1 MRRATAIVMGLCLT
15 ADLSVGQQ
23 QNILN
28 NGGFETGLMC
38 YSNYIWSQT
47 GQPYLGDYRFLISN
61 DAHSGSNSLEINC
74 AGPDC
79 FKAAIFSDRIQTPPG
94 QSYKLNLYTKCP
106 AGRLAAVY
114 IPGTLGGDT
123 FQYVTCND
131 AWAPNQVTFTA
142 GPGATDFFFYIYNR
156 DISWVR
162 IDDVVLT
169 YADGTVP
176 QQPVLHAGTRNVRVS
191 GQTVQVDGAP
201 YFAKGFFDVGYDDLP
216 LAAAAGANT
225 VNGLGTNMAANC
237 FNTWRENYLD
247 RAYDLG
253 LNFVPNSTTTARL
266 GVPTIFPTAL
276 SAFAPHLANIL
287 WFLADEPDQS
297 LIPWWFIPAPTFL
310 AEYQAAK
317 PNVSLPIMADFQK
330 AAWSTLADTQPYVGS
345 VDVWMAEPY
354 GPDFSTINHAVNTFN
369 TLSPQP
375 IWLAQDAIDA
385 NLIVPKAYWAAI
397 SGATGII
404 YFDWNAFKADSTKLG
419 AATQAF
425 KELGQ
430 LNSVIFAANANSQVT
445 PPPGIGAIARSLNGS
460 MYIIAANPTAAV
472 VQGTFVEPG
481 LQAGT
486 QVSVLFENRTITA
499 AAGGFTDTFSG
510 VSRHVYVVNS
520 TPSTHLGATNT
531 GGFGP
536 LGGRVWSY
544 SILNSGPSAANAAQI
559 TSFTLKQSGGPA
571 CTSPPVVGTAS
582 VNGGA
587 AQAFPVQL
595 GNIGSASS
603 IPVDITINFSSC
615 ATSARFT
622 MTMGLS
628 ANGGA
633 TTASVPRY
641 NQFP

>member
-1 MRRATAIVMGLCLT
+1 MRRATAILMGLYLM

-38 YSNYIWSQT
+38 YSTNIWSQT
-47 GQPYLGDYRFLISN
+47 GQPYVGDYQFLISN
-61 DAHSGSNSLEINC
+61 DSHSGANSLEINC

-79 FKAAIFSDRIQTPPG
+79 LKAAIISDRIQTPPG
-94 QSYKLNLYTKCP
+94 QSYKLSLYAKCP

-114 IPGTLGGDT
+114 VPGTLGGDT

-176 QQPVLHAGTRNVRVS
+176 QQPVLHSGTRNVRIS

-201 YFAKGFFDVGYDDLP
+201 YFAKGFFDVAYDDLP
-216 LAAAAGANT
+216 LAVAAGANT
-225 VNGLGTNMAANC
+225 VNGLGINMAANC

-253 LNFVPNSTTTARL
+253 LNFVPTSTTTARL
-266 GVPTIFPTAL
+266 GVPTVFPTAL
-276 SAFAPHLANIL
+276 SSFAPHLANIL

-297 LIPWWFIPAPTFL
+297 LVPAWFIPAPTFL
-310 AEYQAAK
+310 AEYQTAK
-317 PNVSLPIMADFQK
+317 PNVSLPIMADFQR
-330 AAWSTLADTQPYVGS
+330 AAWSTVADTQPYVGS

-354 GPDFSTINHAVNTFN
+354 GPDFSTVNHAVNTFN
-369 TLSPQP
+369 TLSRQP
-375 IWLAQDAIDA
+375 IWLAQDDIDA

-404 YFDWNAFKADSTKLG
+404 YFYWDTFKANPAKLS

-430 LNSVIFAANANSQVT
+430 LNNVIFAANANSQVT
-445 PPPGIGAIARSLNGS
+445 PPPGIGAMARSWNGS
-460 MYIIAANPTAAV
+460 MYIIAANPTANV
-472 VQGTFVEPG
+472 VQGTFLNPG

-510 VSRHVYVVNS
+510 VSRHVYALS
-520 TPSTHLGATNT
+520 SAPSTNLSGTNT
-531 GGFGP
+531 GKSGP
-536 LGGRVWSY
+536 LGARVWSY
-544 SILNSGPSAANAAQI
+544 SIQSSGPGPANAAQI
-559 TSFTLKQSGGPA
+559 ASFTLTQSGGPA

-582 VNGGA
+582 VNGGP

-595 GNIGSASS
+595 GTIASASS
-603 IPVDITINFSSC
+603 IPVGITINFSSC
-615 ATSARFT
+615 AASARFT
-622 MTMGLS
+622 ANMALS

-633 TTASVPRY
+633 STASVPRF